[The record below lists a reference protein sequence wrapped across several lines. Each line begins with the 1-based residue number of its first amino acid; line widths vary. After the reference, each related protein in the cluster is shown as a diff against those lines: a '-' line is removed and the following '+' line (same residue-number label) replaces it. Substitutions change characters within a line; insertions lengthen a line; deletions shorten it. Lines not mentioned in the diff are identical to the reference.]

1 MSTLSMAP
9 PAPSRSARQTRLRL
23 TVRGRR
29 LLAFIAA
36 LPAAVALCAAVLA
49 GGSALASGAGAPE
62 ATFQTVTVGPGDSLW
77 AIAAEFAPGADPR
90 DVVAAIVR
98 LNALEGTIVP
108 GQELAL
114 PPEYSR

>member
-9 PAPSRSARQTRLRL
+9 TAQHSSARSPRLRL

-29 LLAFIAA
+29 VLAFVAA
-36 LPAAVALCAAVLA
+36 LPAAIALSAAVLA
-49 GGSALASGAGAPE
+49 GGSALASGDGAP
-62 ATFQTVTVGPGDSLW
+62 ATAFQTVTVAPGDSLW

-98 LNALEGTIVP
+98 LNALEGAIVP

-114 PPEYSR
+114 PAEYSR